1 MHSRDSFG
9 QIQQSKFLKDMK
21 DVRMDPIVY
30 RSLLKDKL
38 TSLLNVENHLTLM
51 VEPMPFR
58 ITMLLEKIG
67 DGKWHK
73 LDQLKRL
80 MGFSDYEL
88 QEITKFLSQ
97 YDLAEFDEDTRRVR
111 INRDF
116 QKILANSM
124 I

>member
-1 MHSRDSFG
+1 M
-9 QIQQSKFLKDMK
+9 
-21 DVRMDPIVY
+21 
-30 RSLLKDKL
+30 
-38 TSLLNVENHLTLM
+38 
-51 VEPMPFR
+51 
-58 ITMLLEKIG
+58 EKIG

-73 LDQLKRL
+73 LDQLKQL

-97 YDLAEFDEDTRRVR
+97 YDFAEFDEDTRRVR

-116 QKILANSM
+116 QKILANGM